1 LAITKTTYTSTLLVL
16 GAWDYLYTAIMSA
29 LLTSRQADELYALP
43 CLAFSVL
50 SLIKPLLTATSP

>member
-1 LAITKTTYTSTLLVL
+1 
-16 GAWDYLYTAIMSA
+16 MSA